1 MKAVII
7 EDETAAAVNLQSIL
21 HRVAPAVEI
30 TAVLEG
36 CLLYT
41 SRCV

>member
-21 HRVAPAVEI
+21 HRASP
-30 TAVLEG
+30 
-36 CLLYT
+36 
-41 SRCV
+41 SRGVRTGGKALP